1 VVLGYYYTYK
11 RINTRLVNIIENLE
25 KDQSLL
31 RGLAGN
37 DKAAVE
43 TIYRENYTMI
53 QSFILNNS
61 GSVDEARDIF
71 QEAMMVLYEKS
82 KDTTFS
88 LNCKIKTYIYSVSRR
103 LWLKRLQQLNRYSA
117 QVDGIAE
124 VVPVE
129 EEIGEHEKRNED
141 FVLMEH
147 ALGKIGEP
155 CKSLLDAYYLKKKS
169 MQDIAEEFGYTNAD
183 NAKTQKY
190 KCLVRLK
197 KLFFAQYKNA

>member
-1 VVLGYYYTYK
+1 MNNL
-11 RINTRLVNIIENLE
+11 ENLE
-25 KDQSLL
+25 KDQLLL

-37 DKAAVE
+37 DKGAVE
-43 TIYRENYTMI
+43 AIYRENYTMI

-71 QEAMMVLYEKS
+71 QEAMVVLYEKS
-82 KDTTFS
+82 VDTSFS
-88 LNCKIKTYIYSVSRR
+88 LNCKIRTYVYSVCRR
-103 LWLKRLQQLNRYSA
+103 LWLKRLQQLNKYST
-117 QVDGIAE
+117 QIDGTE
-124 VVPVE
+124 EFVSVE
-129 EEIGEHEKRNED
+129 EEIGEHEKINED
-141 FVLMEH
+141 FILMEH

-169 MQDIAEEFGYTNAD
+169 MQEIAEEFGYTNAD